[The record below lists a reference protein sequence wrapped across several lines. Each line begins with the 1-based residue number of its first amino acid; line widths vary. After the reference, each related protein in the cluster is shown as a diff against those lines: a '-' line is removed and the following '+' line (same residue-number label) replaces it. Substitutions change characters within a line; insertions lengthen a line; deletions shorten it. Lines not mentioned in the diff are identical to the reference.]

1 MGIQAFS
8 QWCKAIKN
16 KQNCDPV
23 QTFHKALASEERLSS
38 ELSVKFDSVLLDAMM
53 YSEKSITHSALHL
66 LMVHKSQ
73 KDLFFKIF
81 ENVQIIYSPRIE
93 NICKHLTDML
103 RELKGLAEMFEIWCE
118 LESEDDIKSA
128 NRVQEILHAIKGY
141 LIKRNDDQTLSICS
155 ATLVD
160 EEVQNLMRNL
170 DAMTAFMTLQEAL
183 YDGGREELKPI
194 VCDILKLCNELI
206 CLFVKTSETNQNV
219 AFKYLE
225 WFVERVDDNINS
237 SMTIRTILE
246 GNRGKLD
253 LLGYFDSM
261 IVIVL
266 FYIL

>member
-1 MGIQAFS
+1 MQAFDN
-8 QWCKAIKN
+8 WCTALKN
-16 KQNCDPV
+16 KQHCNAVDIF
-23 QTFHKALASEERLSS
+23 QRALSSEERISS
-38 ELSVKFDSVLLDAMM
+38 ELSKRFDAVLLDLLM
-53 YSEKSITHSALHL
+53 YSDTNITHTALHL
-66 LMVHKSQ
+66 LMIHTSH
-73 KDLFFKIF
+73 KDLFYSTF
-81 ENVQIIYSPRIE
+81 ENIQVIYSPRIE
-93 NICKHLTDML
+93 TICQHLTKMIH
-103 RELKGLAEMFEIWCE
+103 ELKGLAEMFEIWCE

-253 LLGYFDSM
+253 LLGCFHSM

-266 FYIL
+266 FSVL